1 MSTLRRQQEPQQ
13 SKQTLT
19 LDQKCRVILE
29 RMAQISREGDDIIL
43 RNNEEG
49 NSLTVY
55 VGFGRKTCGAEDATF
70 EELVADL
77 YRLFNKQCGV
87 SFVNLHD
94 EDDWETIEPPLLE

>member
-1 MSTLRRQQEPQQ
+1 MSTQQR
-13 SKQTLT
+13 SKSTLT
-19 LDQKCRVILE
+19 LEQKCRVIVE
-29 RMAQISREGDDIIL
+29 RMTQVAREGDDIIL

-70 EELVADL
+70 EELVGDL

-94 EDDWETIEPPLLE
+94 DDDWEAIEPPLLD